1 MQIRLLNDEVDAN
14 RYTTCFRL
22 QALHILRFYLKRYA
36 RIWDFV
42 VLYMHIQFNYFRHA
56 TNLYHG
62 IYSVYMYLSFFG
74 HTKLELRS
82 QDMFT
87 INQIDLFSSVTDQL
101 FLRYIIVIGGSL
113 ALGWIPLVLI
123 LSMAW
128 RNNKPIDISVITFVF
143 GTLAQLGMTSWKQ
156 KWIVLSTKACFLM
169 FYCIFGKMGT
179 NGAPFQGFIMLVGK
193 TEITN
198 MEMITVYTISCHFN
212 DISFCAGNSWRQSLP
227 FFCLPHT
234 SSLVL
239 FDPITYVRVDMSA
252 LSFLCIVYCVVVFT
266 MHYRLLADIDM
277 SRYNSLS
284 SISFSFLWEG
294 METETI

>member
-143 GTLAQLGMTSWKQ
+143 GPVKDDVM
-156 KWIVLSTKACFLM
+156 KA
-169 FYCIFGKMGT
+169 
-179 NGAPFQGFIMLVGK
+179 
-193 TEITN
+193 E
-198 MEMITVYTISCHFN
+198 
-212 DISFCAGNSWRQSLP
+212 
-227 FFCLPHT
+227 
-234 SSLVL
+234 
-239 FDPITYVRVDMSA
+239 VDS
-252 LSFLCIVYCVVVFT
+252 IVYQGLF
-266 MHYRLLADIDM
+266 
-277 SRYNSLS
+277 
-284 SISFSFLWEG
+284 F
-294 METETI
+294 